1 MEEERFTELLAK
13 KLSGDITP
21 DELAEFN
28 RLIAGNT
35 SFQKEYELI
44 RSYWMQ
50 DDEPYD
56 NMVGILEKIK
66 QRAGITDIDEN
77 TVSVIEI
84 HSPKNSRLW
93 LRNIA
98 AAAIAIIALSACFY
112 FFRIYSPGHPV
123 SARLTELK
131 TKNGSIAKIRLADG
145 TLVTLNALST
155 LTYPKNFT
163 GKTREVFLNG
173 EAFFDVA
180 KDHSHPFIVHTNQ
193 SDIQVLGTAFDIKS
207 YKNDPQFEATL
218 FRGSIQATLK
228 DNPTIKV
235 ILKPTDKLLI
245 QHTSYSLTK
254 ETYFDDSNTLNIET
268 AWMNNKLVFKNEP
281 FEQLANSLERKYGNN
296 IIFKND
302 LLKSIK
308 FTGEFEKEDI
318 NQILL
323 SLQIVTRFN
332 YKISGNS
339 IYIF

>member
-13 KLSGDITP
+13 KLSGEITP
-21 DELAEFN
+21 DEFAGFN

-35 SFQKEYELI
+35 SFQKEYESV

-66 QRAGITDIDEN
+66 QRAGITDTDEN
-77 TVSVIEI
+77 TASIIEI
-84 HSPKNSRLW
+84 QRPKKNRLW
-93 LRNIA
+93 LRIA
-98 AAAIAIIALSACFY
+98 AAAIALIVLSASFY
-112 FFRIYSPGHPV
+112 FFRINNPV
-123 SARLTELK
+123 RLAELK

-155 LTYPKNFT
+155 LSYPKTFN
-163 GKTREVFLNG
+163 GKTREVFLSG

-332 YKISGNS
+332 YKISGNN

>member
-1 MEEERFTELLAK
+1 MEEEIFTELLAK
-13 KLSGDITP
+13 KLSGEITP
-21 DELAEFN
+21 DELAVFN

-35 SFQKEYELI
+35 SFQKEYESV

-50 DDEPYD
+50 DEEPYD

-66 QRAGITDIDEN
+66 QRAGIMDTDEN
-77 TVSVIEI
+77 TASVIEI
-84 HSPKNSRLW
+84 QRPQKNQLW
-93 LRNIA
+93 FRFS
-98 AAAIAIIALSACFY
+98 AAAIAIILLSASFY
-112 FFRIYSPGHPV
+112 FFRINNPGNAD
-123 SARLTELK
+123 STRLAELK

-155 LTYPKNFT
+155 LTYPKNFA
-163 GKTREVFLNG
+163 GKTREVFLSG

-180 KDHSHPFIVHTNQ
+180 KDHKHPFIVHTNQ

-228 DNPTIKV
+228 DNPAIKV

-245 QHTSYSLTK
+245 QHASYSLTK

-281 FEQLANSLERKYGNN
+281 FERLANSLERKYGNN
-296 IIFKND
+296 IIFKNET
-302 LLKSIK
+302 LKSIK

-332 YKISGNS
+332 YKISDNN

>member
-1 MEEERFTELLAK
+1 MEEKRFTELLAK
-13 KLSGDITP
+13 KLSGEITP
-21 DELAEFN
+21 DEFAEFN

-35 SFQKEYELI
+35 SFQKEYESV

-66 QRAGITDIDEN
+66 QRAGITDTDEN
-77 TVSVIEI
+77 TASVIEI
-84 HSPKNSRLW
+84 QRPKKNLLW
-93 LRNIA
+93 LRSIA
-98 AAAIAIIALSACFY
+98 AAAIALIVLSASFY
-112 FFRIYSPGHPV
+112 FFRINPPGNTTT
-123 SARLTELK
+123 RLSELK

-155 LTYPKNFT
+155 LSYPKNFT
-163 GKTREVFLNG
+163 GKTREVFLSG

-180 KDHSHPFIVHTNQ
+180 KDHKHPFIVHTNQ

-228 DNPTIKV
+228 NNPAIKV

-296 IIFKND
+296 IFFKND
-302 LLKSIK
+302 VLKSIK

-332 YKISGNS
+332 YKISGNN

>member
-13 KLSGDITP
+13 KLSGEITP
-21 DELAEFN
+21 DEFAGFN

-35 SFQKEYELI
+35 SFQKEYESV

-66 QRAGITDIDEN
+66 QRAGITGTEEN
-77 TVSVIEI
+77 TTGVIEI
-84 HSPKNSRLW
+84 QHPKKSRLW
-93 LRNIA
+93 LLSIA
-98 AAAIAIIALSACFY
+98 AAAIALIVLSVSFY
-112 FFRIYSPGHPV
+112 FFRINIPGNTTT
-123 SARLTELK
+123 RLTELK

-155 LTYPKNFT
+155 LSYPKNFI
-163 GKTREVFLNG
+163 GKTREVFLSG

-180 KDHSHPFIVHTNQ
+180 KDHNHPFIVHTNQ

-228 DNPTIKV
+228 DNPTVKV

-245 QHTSYSLTK
+245 QHISYSLTK

-332 YKISGNS
+332 YKISGNN

>member
-1 MEEERFTELLAK
+1 MKEETFTELLAK
-13 KLSGDITP
+13 KLSGEITP
-21 DELAEFN
+21 DEFAEFN
-28 RLIAGNT
+28 QLIAGNT
-35 SFQKEYELI
+35 SFQKEYESV

-66 QRAGITDIDEN
+66 QRAGITDTDEN
-77 TVSVIEI
+77 TARVIEI
-84 HSPKNSRLW
+84 QRPKKNRLW
-93 LRNIA
+93 LRSIA
-98 AAAIAIIALSACFY
+98 AAAIVLIVLSASFY
-112 FFRIYSPGHPV
+112 FFRINNPGNTDYT
-123 SARLTELK
+123 RLSELK

-155 LTYPKNFT
+155 LSYPKNFN
-163 GKTREVFLNG
+163 GKTREVFLSG

-228 DNPTIKV
+228 DNPAIKV

-302 LLKSIK
+302 VLKSIK

-332 YKISGNS
+332 YKISGNN

>member
-1 MEEERFTELLAK
+1 MEEKRFTELLAK
-13 KLSGDITP
+13 KLSGEITP
-21 DELAEFN
+21 DEFAVFN

-35 SFQKEYELI
+35 SFQKEYESV

-66 QRAGITDIDEN
+66 QRAGITDTDEN
-77 TVSVIEI
+77 TASVIEI
-84 HSPKNSRLW
+84 QRPKKNLLW
-93 LRNIA
+93 LRSIA
-98 AAAIAIIALSACFY
+98 AAAIALIVLSASFY
-112 FFRIYSPGHPV
+112 FFRINTLENTTT
-123 SARLTELK
+123 RLTELK

-155 LTYPKNFT
+155 LSYPKNFT
-163 GKTREVFLNG
+163 GKTREVFLSG

-180 KDHSHPFIVHTNQ
+180 KDHNHPFIVHTNQ

-218 FRGSIQATLK
+218 FRGSIQATFK

-235 ILKPTDKLLI
+235 ILKPTDKLVI

-296 IIFKND
+296 IFFKND
-302 LLKSIK
+302 VLKSIK

-323 SLQIVTRFN
+323 SLKIVTRFN
-332 YKISGNS
+332 YKISGNN

>member
-131 TKNGSIAKIRLADG
+131 TNNGSIAKIRLADG
-145 TLVTLNALST
+145 TLVTLNTLST

-332 YKISGNS
+332 YKISGNN

>member
-131 TKNGSIAKIRLADG
+131 TNNGSIAKIRLADG

-332 YKISGNS
+332 YKISGNN

>member
-13 KLSGDITP
+13 KLSGEITP

-28 RLIAGNT
+28 QLIADNI
-35 SFQKEYELI
+35 SFQKEYESL
-44 RSYWMQ
+44 RSYWTQ
-50 DDEPYD
+50 DDEPYE

-66 QRAGITDIDEN
+66 QRAGITDTEESIAN
-77 TVSVIEI
+77 VIEI
-84 HSPKNSRLW
+84 PRPGKNRLW
-93 LRNIA
+93 LRVA
-98 AAAIAIIALSACFY
+98 AAAITIIALSACFY
-112 FFRIYSPGHPV
+112 FFKINNSENPI
-123 SARLTELK
+123 STRLTEFR

-163 GKTREVFLNG
+163 GKTREVFLSG

-228 DNPTIKV
+228 DNPAIKV

-281 FEQLANSLERKYGNN
+281 FEQLTNSLERKYGNN
-296 IIFKND
+296 IIFKD
-302 LLKSIK
+302 QTLKSIK

-332 YKISGNS
+332 YKISGNN

>member
-1 MEEERFTELLAK
+1 MEEKRFTELLAK
-13 KLSGDITP
+13 KLSGEIAP
-21 DELAEFN
+21 DEFAEFN

-35 SFQKEYELI
+35 SFQKEYESV

-66 QRAGITDIDEN
+66 QRAGISDSDEN
-77 TVSVIEI
+77 TARVITI
-84 HSPKNSRLW
+84 QRPKKSRLW
-93 LRNIA
+93 LHSIA
-98 AAAIAIIALSACFY
+98 AAAITLIVLSASFY
-112 FFRIYSPGHPV
+112 FFRIYTPGNTA
-123 SARLTELK
+123 SARLSELK

-155 LTYPKNFT
+155 LTYPKSFN
-163 GKTREVFLNG
+163 GKTREVSLSG

-228 DNPTIKV
+228 DNPAIKI

-245 QHTSYSLTK
+245 QHTAYSLTK
-254 ETYFDDSNTLNIET
+254 ETYFDNSNRLNIET

-281 FEQLANSLERKYGNN
+281 FVQLANSLERKYGNN
-296 IIFKND
+296 IFFKNEA
-302 LLKSIK
+302 LKSVK

-332 YKISGNS
+332 YKISGNN

>member
-13 KLSGDITP
+13 KLSGEITP
-21 DELAEFN
+21 DEFAGFN

-35 SFQKEYELI
+35 SFQKEYESV

-66 QRAGITDIDEN
+66 QRAGITDTDDN
-77 TVSVIEI
+77 TASIIEI
-84 HSPKNSRLW
+84 QRPKKNRLW
-93 LRNIA
+93 LRIA
-98 AAAIAIIALSACFY
+98 AAAIALIVLSASFY
-112 FFRIYSPGHPV
+112 FFRINNPV
-123 SARLTELK
+123 RLAELK

-155 LTYPKNFT
+155 LSYPKTFN
-163 GKTREVFLNG
+163 GKTREVFLSG

-228 DNPTIKV
+228 DNPAIKV

-254 ETYFDDSNTLNIET
+254 ETYFDNSNTLNIET

-302 LLKSIK
+302 VLKSIK

-323 SLQIVTRFN
+323 SLKIVTRFN
-332 YKISGNS
+332 YKISGNN

>member
-13 KLSGDITP
+13 KLSGEITP
-21 DELAEFN
+21 DEFAGFN

-35 SFQKEYELI
+35 SFQKEYESV

-66 QRAGITDIDEN
+66 QRAGITDTDEN
-77 TVSVIEI
+77 TASIIEI
-84 HSPKNSRLW
+84 QRPKKNRLW
-93 LRNIA
+93 LRIA
-98 AAAIAIIALSACFY
+98 AAAIALIVLSASFY
-112 FFRIYSPGHPV
+112 FFRINNPV
-123 SARLTELK
+123 RLAELK

-155 LTYPKNFT
+155 LSYPKTFN
-163 GKTREVFLNG
+163 GKTREVFLSG

-228 DNPTIKV
+228 DNPAIKV

-254 ETYFDDSNTLNIET
+254 ETYFDNSNTLNIET

-302 LLKSIK
+302 VLKSIK

-323 SLQIVTRFN
+323 SLKIVTRFN
-332 YKISGNS
+332 YKISGNN

>member
-13 KLSGDITP
+13 KLSGEITP
-21 DELAEFN
+21 DEFAGFN

-35 SFQKEYELI
+35 SFQKEYESV

-66 QRAGITDIDEN
+66 QRAGITDTDEN
-77 TVSVIEI
+77 TASIIEI
-84 HSPKNSRLW
+84 QRPKKNRLW
-93 LRNIA
+93 LRIA
-98 AAAIAIIALSACFY
+98 AAAIALIVLSASFY
-112 FFRIYSPGHPV
+112 FFRINNPGNT
-123 SARLTELK
+123 AMRLAELK

-155 LTYPKNFT
+155 LSYPKTFN
-163 GKTREVFLNG
+163 GKTREVFLSG

-228 DNPTIKV
+228 DNPAIKV

-254 ETYFDDSNTLNIET
+254 ETYFDNSNTLNIET

-302 LLKSIK
+302 VLKSIK

-323 SLQIVTRFN
+323 SLKIVTRFN
-332 YKISGNS
+332 YKISGNN

>member
-1 MEEERFTELLAK
+1 MEEEIFTELVAK
-13 KLSGDITP
+13 KLSGEITP

-28 RLIAGNT
+28 RLIAGNI
-35 SFQKEYELI
+35 SFQKEYESM
-44 RSYWMQ
+44 RSYWAQ

-56 NMVGILEKIK
+56 NMVGILKKIK
-66 QRAGITDIDEN
+66 QRAGITDTDEN
-77 TVSVIEI
+77 TASVIEI
-84 HSPKNSRLW
+84 QRPKNSRLR
-93 LRNIA
+93 LRSIA
-98 AAAIAIIALSACFY
+98 AAAIALIVLSASFY
-112 FFRIYSPGHPV
+112 FFRINTPGNTG
-123 SARLTELK
+123 STRLSELK

-180 KDHSHPFIVHTNQ
+180 KDHNHPFIVHTNQ

-228 DNPTIKV
+228 DNPAIKV

-268 AWMNNKLVFKNEP
+268 AWMNNKLIFKNEP

-296 IIFKND
+296 IFFKND
-302 LLKSIK
+302 VLKSIK

-332 YKISGNS
+332 YKISGNN

>member
-13 KLSGDITP
+13 KLSGEITP
-21 DELAEFN
+21 DEFAGFN

-35 SFQKEYELI
+35 SFQKEYESV

-66 QRAGITDIDEN
+66 QRAGITDTDEN
-77 TVSVIEI
+77 TASIIEI
-84 HSPKNSRLW
+84 QRPKKNRLW
-93 LRNIA
+93 LRIA
-98 AAAIAIIALSACFY
+98 AAAIALIVLSASFY
-112 FFRIYSPGHPV
+112 FFRINNPGNT
-123 SARLTELK
+123 AMRLAELK

-155 LTYPKNFT
+155 LSYPKTFN
-163 GKTREVFLNG
+163 GKTREVFLSG

-228 DNPTIKV
+228 DNPAIKV

-254 ETYFDDSNTLNIET
+254 ETYFDNSNTLNIET

-302 LLKSIK
+302 VLKSIK

-318 NQILL
+318 NQVLL

-332 YKISGNS
+332 YKISGNN

>member
-13 KLSGDITP
+13 KLSGEITP
-21 DELAEFN
+21 DEFAGFN

-35 SFQKEYELI
+35 SFQKEYESV

-66 QRAGITDIDEN
+66 QRAGITDTDDN
-77 TVSVIEI
+77 TASIIEI
-84 HSPKNSRLW
+84 QRPKKNRLW
-93 LRNIA
+93 LRIA
-98 AAAIAIIALSACFY
+98 AAAIALIVLSASFY
-112 FFRIYSPGHPV
+112 FFRINNPGNT
-123 SARLTELK
+123 AMRLAELK

-155 LTYPKNFT
+155 LSYPKTFN
-163 GKTREVFLNG
+163 GKTREVFLSG

-228 DNPTIKV
+228 DNPAIKV

-254 ETYFDDSNTLNIET
+254 ETYFDNSNTLNIET

-302 LLKSIK
+302 VLKSIK

-323 SLQIVTRFN
+323 SLKIVTRFN
-332 YKISGNS
+332 YKISGNN

>member
-1 MEEERFTELLAK
+1 
-13 KLSGDITP
+13 
-21 DELAEFN
+21 
-28 RLIAGNT
+28 
-35 SFQKEYELI
+35 
-44 RSYWMQ
+44 
-50 DDEPYD
+50 
-56 NMVGILEKIK
+56 
-66 QRAGITDIDEN
+66 
-77 TVSVIEI
+77 
-84 HSPKNSRLW
+84 
-93 LRNIA
+93 
-98 AAAIAIIALSACFY
+98 
-112 FFRIYSPGHPV
+112 
-123 SARLTELK
+123 
-131 TKNGSIAKIRLADG
+131 
-145 TLVTLNALST
+145 LVTLNALST
-155 LTYPKNFT
+155 LSYPKNFI
-163 GKTREVFLNG
+163 GKTREVFLSG

-180 KDHSHPFIVHTNQ
+180 KDHNHPFIVHTNQ

-228 DNPTIKV
+228 DNPTVKV

-245 QHTSYSLTK
+245 QHISYSLTK

-296 IIFKND
+296 IFFKND
-302 LLKSIK
+302 VLKSIK

-332 YKISGNS
+332 YKISGNN

>member
-13 KLSGDITP
+13 KLSGEITP
-21 DELAEFN
+21 DEFAEFN
-28 RLIAGNT
+28 QLIAGNT
-35 SFQKEYELI
+35 SFQKEYESV

-66 QRAGITDIDEN
+66 QRAGITGTEEN
-77 TVSVIEI
+77 TTGVIEI
-84 HSPKNSRLW
+84 QHPKKSRLW
-93 LRNIA
+93 LLSIA
-98 AAAIAIIALSACFY
+98 AAAIALIVLSVSFY
-112 FFRIYSPGHPV
+112 FFRINIPGNTTT
-123 SARLTELK
+123 RLTELK

-155 LTYPKNFT
+155 LSYPKNFI
-163 GKTREVFLNG
+163 GKTREVFLSG

-180 KDHSHPFIVHTNQ
+180 KDHNHPFIVHTNQ

-228 DNPTIKV
+228 DNPTVKV

-245 QHTSYSLTK
+245 QHISYSLTK

-296 IIFKND
+296 IFFKND
-302 LLKSIK
+302 VLKSIK

-332 YKISGNS
+332 YKISGNN